1 MKIKVRNKNS
11 SKASGGMA
19 SSHSSSRF
27 IYIVNGKKLGGG
39 SIKVASSNGTLSS
52 GSRYSFNI
60 NMMKR

>member
-39 SIKVASSNGTLSS
+39 SIKVPLDDATFIEPPPNFLPLT
-52 GSRYSFNI
+52 I
-60 NMMKR
+60 